1 MIIPG
6 ETLGESFSFTAIP
19 RAKIACFFPRYR
31 YLLSLIFSIIHEIA
45 GQTEP
50 VAQPV
55 EHRTFNPLVPSSNLG
70 RPTSLKGKLGALAQ
84 LVEQRTLN
92 P

>member
-55 EHRTFNPLVPSSNLG
+55 EHRTFNPVVEGSNPSRLTTIFES
-70 RPTSLKGKLGALAQ
+70 
-84 LVEQRTLN
+84 
-92 P
+92 